1 MDAKFILGILIS
13 IFSLALV
20 FIGITA
26 QIMKNYKE
34 KRSGQP
40 LITILIMVGF
50 YICQIAFFAL
60 TQAYLPMA
68 TFILG
73 FFAWSTVLAQ
83 YFMYRNNK

>member
-26 QIMKNYKE
+26 QIIKNYKE

-50 YICQIAFFAL
+50 YICQIAFFAI
-60 TQAYLPMA
+60 TQAYLPMV

-73 FFAWSTVLAQ
+73 FFAWSTVLGQ
-83 YFMYRNNK
+83 YIIYHKNK